1 MPLDYPPGSPL
12 KARLRRETQGEVLF
26 AAFRRGRYA
35 TNASVY
41 QIELLG
47 VVVSKSREDAAAI
60 AIAGG
65 GGAGIAARRRHLAT
79 RGDRGAGTRR
89 RSQLISR
96 PGDRDRCRATAGGV
110 ELGWCSKAIN
120 WRFRLSPEERRH
132 PLLARVTQ
140 WLLIRRAIASSIAP
154 RPLGISP

>member
-65 GGAGIAARRRHLAT
+65 GGAGIAARRRHLAM
-79 RGDRGAGTRR
+79 RADRGAGTRR

-110 ELGWCSKAIN
+110 ELGWCSTAIN
-120 WRFRLSPEERRH
+120 WRFRLSPEER
-132 PLLARVTQ
+132 
-140 WLLIRRAIASSIAP
+140 
-154 RPLGISP
+154 